1 MTVEAA
7 ATGAA
12 GKKRRLRQLGWGLHR
27 LGYFAAN
34 SPWLALAIVLA
45 MSALAAYGLTRMET
59 TSHSLNA
66 LFQSDTPDYHRYEEM
81 REAFPLN
88 ERDIFVIVS
97 SPKPFTPADI
107 EVLRELHLD
116 LQLLDETE
124 SVLSLFSVRDSVV
137 EDGYAAPLVPD
148 ELPEGEAFK
157 ALMARV
163 AAHPFASGKLIS
175 SNPNGGETAVI
186 VAGISADSV
195 SSPNLAASID
205 AVTGATE
212 QMLGKT
218 GLGYELLGVPVMQL
232 DIRLASRV
240 DRWTFNVVG
249 FSIGLLMCL
258 VLFRNAR
265 LVLMSILCPA
275 ANVLW
280 SFGAF
285 GLLGFPI
292 SFFMNAI
299 PPLVMVISFAEA
311 MHLTYGIRRRLREG
325 DNVKGAV
332 HETVKSVGP
341 ACVLTTTTTSVA
353 FLSLL
358 ITDTDV
364 IRDFGLSGA
373 ISILLIFVASM
384 LVVPSLAVLLLR
396 GDEGRDQSRLAA
408 WASDVGLDR
417 LSNRLADFAPRY
429 PLALAAVG
437 TATCIACA
445 ALYFKLEPSFQLS
458 AQVPVRTQERIAVA
472 GLDAGLAVSSPVYVV
487 IRYPEGEPA
496 TSSRLRSVVGRAH
509 DVLAKQ
515 GAVGSVWSLA
525 LIDRELSGRSV
536 AEFSE
541 YVAGLPDYLR
551 ARLLNENERALL
563 VTGHFPDI
571 DATTMKAEI
580 ASIDAEL
587 QPIRAANADLAVD
600 ITGIAAVSAV
610 NATRMIDEL
619 NQNLALEIFA
629 VMAIIALAFRSL
641 TVPLIAF
648 LPNVFP
654 IAASGALLYL
664 MGAGLDYAGII
675 GLTIAFGLAVD
686 NTIHFIH
693 RFKHERNEGRDTADA
708 VGTTVRHIG
717 PVMLITTL
725 VIMCGVGVTVFGQM
739 PQTRA
744 FGAIVVVTLFS
755 ALVAELFLTPALIL
769 LPQAVRRL
777 VRRNQP

>member
-7 ATGAA
+7 APGAA
-12 GKKRRLRQLGWGLHR
+12 DRKRRPRQLGWGLHR
-27 LGYFAAN
+27 LGHFAAD

-59 TSHSLNA
+59 ASHSLNA
-66 LFQSDTPDYHRYEEM
+66 LFQSDTPDYRRYEEM

-97 SPKPFTPADI
+97 SPKPFEPADI
-107 EVLRELHLD
+107 EALRELHLE

-124 SVLSLFSVRDSVV
+124 SVLSLLSVRDSAV
-137 EDGYAAPLVPD
+137 ENGYAAPLVPD
-148 ELPEGEAFK
+148 ELPEGEAFE

-163 AAHPFASGKLIS
+163 AAHPFAAGKLIS
-175 SNPNGGETAVI
+175 SNSNGGETAVI
-186 VAGISADSV
+186 VAGMSADSV
-195 SSPNLAASID
+195 SSPKLVAGID

-218 GLGYELLGVPVMQL
+218 GLGYEFLGVPVMQL
-232 DIRLASRV
+232 DIRLASRA
-240 DRWTFNVVG
+240 DRWTFNIFG

-258 VLFRNAR
+258 ALFRNAR
-265 LVLMSILCPA
+265 LVLMAILCPA
-275 ANVLW
+275 TNVLW

-325 DNVKGAV
+325 DTVKEAV
-332 HETVKSVGP
+332 HETVRSVGP
-341 ACVLTTTTTSVA
+341 ASVLTTTTTSVA

-358 ITDTDV
+358 ITDADV
-364 IRDFGLSGA
+364 IRDFGVSGA
-373 ISILLIFVASM
+373 ISILLIFAASM
-384 LVVPSLAVLLLR
+384 LVVPSLAVLLLK
-396 GDEGRDQSRLAA
+396 GDEGRDESRLVA

-417 LSNRLADFAPRY
+417 LSERLADFVPRY
-429 PLALAAVG
+429 PVALAAAG
-437 TATCIACA
+437 AAIGIACA
-445 ALYFKLEPSFQLS
+445 MLYFRLEPSFQLS
-458 AQVPVRTQERIAVA
+458 AQVPTRTQERIASA
-472 GLDAGLAVSSPVYVV
+472 GLDAGLAVSSPIYVV
-487 IRYPEGEPA
+487 IRYPDGEAA
-496 TSSRLRSVVGRAH
+496 TSARLRSAVGQAH
-509 DVLAKQ
+509 DALSKQ

-525 LIDRELSGRSV
+525 LIDRELVGRS
-536 AEFSE
+536 AEEFSD
-541 YVAGLPDYLR
+541 YVAGLPGHLR
-551 ARLLNENERALL
+551 ARLLNEGDRAVLL
-563 VTGHFPDI
+563 TGHFPDI

-580 ASIDAEL
+580 ASIDAAL
-587 QPIRAANADLAVD
+587 QPIRAANADLSID
-600 ITGIAAVSAV
+600 ITGISAVSAL
-610 NATRMIDEL
+610 NATRMIDDL
-619 NQNLALEIFA
+619 NQNLALEVFV

-654 IAASGALLYL
+654 IVASGALLYVL
-664 MGAGLDYAGII
+664 GVGLDYAGII

-686 NTIHFIH
+686 DTVHFIH
-693 RFKHERNEGRDTADA
+693 RFQHERDEGRDTAAA
-708 VGTTVRHIG
+708 VVTTVRHIG

-744 FGAIVVVTLFS
+744 FGAVVIVTLFS
-755 ALVAELFLTPALIL
+755 ALAAELFLTPALIL

-777 VRRNQP
+777 VRRSQA